1 MHDLVFYNTLKMPL
15 LVIQNSDYD
24 EVLDSDVGRMSI
36 IFLLHFCKVLSLPWD
51 LLCVPVLQQVL

>member
-1 MHDLVFYNTLKMPL
+1 MPL